1 MFILFLLF
9 AEIEKLDIEFK
20 AISLPNGIDM
30 EQLSSVVQ
38 LRKAVEDLEREKW
51 QLAMK
56 FKHVGPFLQPGRILR
71 VSALLLV
78 LNASITFILYVS
90 LSMRRRSAQ

>member
-1 MFILFLLF
+1 
-9 AEIEKLDIEFK
+9 
-20 AISLPNGIDM
+20 M

-56 FKHVGPFLQPGRILR
+56 FKHIGPFLQPGRILR
-71 VSALLLV
+71 VSAALLL
-78 LNASITFILYVS
+78 LKTSITFIVHFLLQCKRLGPTYHSTLGSPGVN
-90 LSMRRRSAQ
+90 